1 MPHVDARTLPIDD
14 TSAAVLADRGL
25 TYRLV
30 DPGDAED
37 LRTYSTAEARG
48 FLGDEPT
55 DDEAHEFGESIA
67 YRRRI
72 GVYDEAGLD
81 PRVPVATVN
90 SWVGELALPG
100 RRQTPFWAISGVTV
114 SPTRRRRGVARA
126 MLEGE
131 LRTARDAGLALA
143 GLTVS
148 EATIYGRFGFAP
160 AVEVTSW
167 DIDTRRAGWRG
178 GEPSGTYEYVRRE
191 AAVSLIGELHDRVRG
206 TSPGSVDGWT
216 GRWRQFAMVAGGS
229 KEPGRTRVVRYAD
242 PAGVVRGAVVY
253 RLTEESTDFA
263 RHTLDITYLV
273 ADGDDAYRALW
284 GFVLRHDLV
293 SRVRASLRSVDEPL
307 IWLLA
312 DRRGASVSVH
322 DHEWLRILDVPAA
335 LEARGY
341 AAPGAQVITVRD
353 ELGFAEGT
361 WMLEVDADGSARV
374 TPTDAEPDVV
384 MPVSSLAALY
394 LGGVRGA
401 TLRSAGLLEGSDDE
415 VRALDRTFAS
425 DTAPTLS
432 IWY

>member
-1 MPHVDARTLPIDD
+1 MPTVDARTLPLDV
-14 TSAAVLADRGL
+14 TSAAALAERGL

-30 DPGDAED
+30 DPADADD
-37 LRTYSTAEARG
+37 LRAYSTAEARG

-55 DDEAHEFGESIA
+55 DDEAHEFGESIG
-67 YRRRI
+67 YRRRT
-72 GVYDEAGLD
+72 GVYDAAGLD

-90 SWVGELALPG
+90 SWVGELSVPG

-114 SPTRRRRGVARA
+114 SPTRRRRGIARA
-126 MLEGE
+126 MIEGE
-131 LRTARDAGLALA
+131 LRTACDAGMALA

-167 DIDTRRAGWRG
+167 TIDTRRAGWRG
-178 GEPSGTYEYVRRE
+178 GEASGTFEYVRRE
-191 AAVSLIGELHDRVRG
+191 DAVELIGEVHDRVRP
-206 TSPGSVDGWT
+206 SAPGMVDGWT

-242 PAGVVRGAVVY
+242 AGGIVRGALVY
-253 RLTEESTDFA
+253 RLTADA
-263 RHTLDITYLV
+263 ADYAGHTLDITYLV
-273 ADGDDAYRALW
+273 TDGADAYRALW

-307 IWLLA
+307 PWLLA
-312 DRRGASVSVH
+312 DRRGATASVH
-322 DHEWLRILDVPAA
+322 DHEWLRILDVPRA

-341 AAPGAQVITVRD
+341 AAPTTQVIAVRD
-353 ELGFAEGT
+353 DLGFAEGT
-361 WMLEVDADGSARV
+361 WMLEVDADGTARV
-374 TPTDAEPDVV
+374 TPTRAEPDVR
-384 MPVSSLAALY
+384 MPVSSLGAMY
-394 LGGVRGA
+394 LGGVRGV
-401 TLRSAGLLEGSDDE
+401 TLRSAGLLEASDDA

-425 DTAPTLS
+425 DIAPTLG

>member
-1 MPHVDARTLPIDD
+1 MARIDARSLPLDH
-14 TSAAVLADRGL
+14 TSATALSDRGL
-25 TYRLV
+25 TYCLV
-30 DPGDAED
+30 DPGDPED

-48 FLGDEPT
+48 FLREEPT
-55 DDEAHEFGESIA
+55 DDEALEFGESIG

-90 SWVGELALPG
+90 SWVGELSVPG
-100 RRQTPFWAISGVTV
+100 YRVTPFWAISGVTV
-114 SPTRRRRGVARA
+114 SPTRRRRGIARV

-131 LRTARDAGLALA
+131 LRTAREAGLAVA

-178 GEPSGTYEYVRRE
+178 GEPSGTFEYVRRE
-191 AAVSLIGELHDRVRG
+191 DAVSLIGDLHDRVRG
-206 TSPGSVDGWT
+206 TLPGMVDGWT

-229 KEPGRTRVVRYAD
+229 KDPGRTRVVRYAD
-242 PAGVVRGAVVY
+242 AEGIVRGAVVY
-253 RLTEESTDFA
+253 RLTEEPGDFA

-307 IWLLA
+307 VWLLA
-312 DRRGASVSVH
+312 DRRGASISVH

-341 AAPGAQVITVRD
+341 AAPGAQVIAVRD
-353 ELGFAEGT
+353 ELGFAEGA
-361 WMLEVDADGSARV
+361 WMLDVDADGSARV
-374 TPTDAEPDVV
+374 TPTDAPPEVL
-384 MPVSSLAALY
+384 MPASSLAALY
-394 LGGVRGA
+394 LGGVKGA
-401 TLRSAGLLEGSDDE
+401 TLRSAGLLEGSDE
-415 VRALDRTFAS
+415 SVRALDRTFAA
-425 DTAPTLS
+425 DTAPTLG